1 MAQLKKKSQDFTENE
16 CVLIISAVSE
26 RYAVIN
32 CSNHTAQA
40 NKKRRLAWA
49 EIAQTVNA
57 CGGNGR
63 SVDSIIKRWKDMKSK
78 VKNKPRL
85 GRLTGGGPPDPPV
98 PFEEAILA
106 IIKGSSTLNGVGK

>member
-1 MAQLKKKSQDFTENE
+1 MKKSPDFSDKE

-26 RYAVIN
+26 RYAVLN
-32 CSNHTAQA
+32 CSNKTAQA

-49 EIAQTVNA
+49 EISETVNA

-63 SVDSIIKRWKDMKSK
+63 SIESIIKRWKDMKSK

-85 GRLTGGGPPDPPV
+85 GRMTGGGPPESPV
-98 PFEEAILA
+98 PYEEAILA
-106 IIKGSSTLNGVGK
+106 ILQGSSTLNGVGK

>member
-1 MAQLKKKSQDFTENE
+1 MADCDLWTLMDIYIQLAKLKH
-16 CVLIISAVSE
+16 CAW
-26 RYAVIN
+26 
-32 CSNHTAQA
+32 
-40 NKKRRLAWA
+40 KRDQLSCFYRRH
-49 EIAQTVNA
+49 VRA

-106 IIKGSSTLNGVGK
+106 LMKGSSTLNGVGK